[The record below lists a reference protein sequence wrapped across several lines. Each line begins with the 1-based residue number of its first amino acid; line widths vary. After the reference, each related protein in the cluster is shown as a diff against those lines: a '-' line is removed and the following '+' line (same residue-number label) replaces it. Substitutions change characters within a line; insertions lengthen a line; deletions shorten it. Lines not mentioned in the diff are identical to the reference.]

1 MDITLEKKTS
11 TEGFIK
17 ITLKEGDYQPQVEEK
32 IKDYSKKANIKGFR
46 PGKVPFSYIKKLYGK
61 SIMVDE
67 INQILSESLTKYI
80 RENKINILGEPLPN
94 QDKSKNIDWD
104 NQKDFDFE
112 YNIGMVE
119 EFDYDLS
126 SKVKVTAYDID
137 VEDKTITETVENLK
151 LQYGT
156 MTNPDASEEG
166 DALFGTLAQ
175 GDFTKDLLIEIADI
189 DKKLFKKFIGLKS
202 GDSATFDLHKAF
214 TDTHALSHM
223 LGVSED
229 ETKALSGDFEF
240 TVKNVN
246 RRVPAE
252 LNKDFFDR
260 IFATGD
266 INSEQE
272 FLDKIASTIKDNY
285 AKETKSFL
293 DYTIQNKLVDS
304 TKIDLPDEFL
314 KKWLITS
321 NEGKITEEDI
331 EKEYD
336 AYVKDLKWSLI
347 RNKIIEDQEIKLESE
362 DIIEK
367 TRQIIREQFAHSGLG
382 AQIEDNIDT
391 FVDNYLK
398 GDEGNNYQKVYN
410 QTMVEKLMGVI
421 KEKISISH
429 KKVDLEKFKKLVS
442 N

>member
-94 QDKSKNIDWD
+94 QDTSKNIDWD

-175 GDFTKDLLIEIADI
+175 GDFTKDLLIETADI
-189 DKKLFKKFIGLKS
+189 DKKLVKKFIGLKS

-272 FLDKIASTIKDNY
+272 FLDKIASTIRDNY
-285 AKETKSFL
+285 AKETESFL

-347 RNKIIEDQEIKLESE
+347 RNKIVEDQEIKLESE

-382 AQIEDNIDT
+382 AQIEDNIDA

-398 GDEGNNYQKVYN
+398 SDEGNNYQKVYN